1 MDLPPPVQDPE
12 RREDGDDPDR
22 RLAAVEAGLIALGAR
37 LEQLEASL
45 QQAVREETR
54 RASNEIRHTVSEL
67 GRRLALDLPQFLD
80 RHRQLIVGELRGGGS
95 AGGESAAPGS
105 PGSAGAAGAT
115 AASPFSAAG
124 GPNASPSTIGAE
136 AGGDAGSDGD
146 DDPSSDDTGGG
157 RRKRRR
163 RKEG

>member
-12 RREDGDDPDR
+12 RREEADEPAR

-45 QQAVREETR
+45 HQAVRDETR
-54 RASNEIRHTVSEL
+54 QASNEIRHTVSEL

-80 RHRQLIVGELRGGGS
+80 RHRQLIVGELRPGGPAASPPAAAASGEATAGS
-95 AGGESAAPGS
+95 PAAPAAPAAGGEANPDGD
-105 PGSAGAAGAT
+105 GSADDT
-115 AASPFSAAG
+115 AA
-124 GPNASPSTIGAE
+124 
-136 AGGDAGSDGD
+136 
-146 DDPSSDDTGGG
+146 G